1 MLDKHG
7 YSHPIGFA
15 SDGDKEVDDETD
27 KVCTW
32 EDTFIALSDSVPVAS
47 LRPVCMECGKSY
59 YKSNLSGGW
68 YHPEYSSKYKR
79 MKERDS
85 E

>member
-7 YSHPIGFA
+7 YAYPIGFA
-15 SDGDKEVDDETD
+15 SDGDKEVDDETEV
-27 KVCTW
+27 VCNW
-32 EDTFIALSDSVPVAS
+32 EDTFISLSESVVVAW

-59 YKSNLSGGW
+59 YKANLTDSW
-68 YHPEYSSKYKR
+68 YHPNYSSKYKR